1 MRMRP
6 AGRFVR
12 AVGYLETKPGNADLA
27 TDTLMNLPLR
37 IAGAVCAVVLANSFL
52 VPTASE
58 AQQPDPRTPVLGRWD
73 LVVTGPNG
81 AYPSWVELTSS
92 GRTAIVG
99 RFVGQVGSSRPIASA
114 EFAAGS
120 LRFAIPPQ
128 WEEGTGDL
136 RLEAKL
142 EGDRLTGTITNPAGQ
157 RHAFTGARTP
167 SMRRAA
173 PPVWGTPIA
182 LFNGKDLTGWTT
194 QGGGTN
200 NWRAVNGV
208 LTNTASGTNLMTTR
222 TFGDFKLQLEF
233 RYPKTGNSGI
243 YLRGRHEVQIEDSPE
258 REWPLSVHLG
268 GVYGFLTPNANAG
281 KGPGEWNTYEITLV
295 GREVTV
301 VLNGKT
307 VIGAQV
313 IPGIT
318 GGAIDSNE
326 GAPGPLLLQGD
337 HTAVEFRNIRLTPA
351 R

>member
-1 MRMRP
+1 MTHAQHANRLL
-6 AGRFVR
+6 
-12 AVGYLETKPGNADLA
+12 AVAAVAAVAALLAIPDLA
-27 TDTLMNLPLR
+27 
-37 IAGAVCAVVLANSFL
+37 S
-52 VPTASE
+52 
-58 AQQPDPRTPVLGRWD
+58 AQTSAPPPVLGQWD
-73 LVVTGPNG
+73 FVVTDANGP
-81 AYPSWVELTSS
+81 YPSWLELTPS
-92 GRTAIVG
+92 GRGVIVG
-99 RFVGQVGSSRPIASA
+99 RFVGRVGSSRPIARA
-114 EFAAGS
+114 EWTEGT

-142 EGDRLTGTITNPAGQ
+142 DGERLTGTLTNPDGS
-157 RHAFTGARTP
+157 RHAFTATRAP
-167 SMRRAA
+167 SMRRSS
-173 PPVWGTPIA
+173 PPQWGQPIE

-194 QGGGTN
+194 QGGGQN

-233 RYPKTGNSGI
+233 RYPKEGNSGV

-268 GVYGFLTPNANAG
+268 GVYGFLRPNENAG

-295 GREVTV
+295 GRRVTV

-307 VIGAQV
+307 VIGDQV

-318 GGAIDSNE
+318 GGAIDANE
-326 GAPGPLLLQGD
+326 GAPGPILLQGD
-337 HTAVEFRNIRLTPA
+337 HTAVEFRNVRLTPA